1 MAKRF
6 LFLDFDGV
14 ICNSVLE
21 CLYSATIAYF
31 SKYLKDQITS
41 LPLSFKEIFMRYR
54 PFIRTGE
61 DYVVL
66 VELVAKGVEIHSQ
79 EDFDSELQSNPAER
93 LSLFRD
99 LFYQTRRELIA
110 HDFPYWM
117 RLNPLYS
124 GVKEPLLEVSQDSS
138 VYILS
143 TKVSDLIHKILLY
156 HGIDWPED
164 RILYSHTISKKDI
177 IGAVL
182 ESKGVPEATLLD
194 DQLDHLRVAME
205 DNRVSSFLAGWGYVK
220 GEWIE
225 QREIPVLNIGDFR
238 AFLRGNSL
246 PSVRPIQV
254 GTDTPKEK

>member
-1 MAKRF
+1 MTKR
-6 LFLDFDGV
+6 LVFLDFDGV

-21 CLYSATIAYF
+21 CLYSATIAYY
-31 SKYLKDQITS
+31 SKYLKVQLPS
-41 LPLSFKEIFMRYR
+41 LPLSFKERFVRYR

-66 VELVAKGVEIHSQ
+66 ADLVARGVEIHKQ
-79 EDFDSELQSNPAER
+79 EEFDQELQSYPVES

-110 HDFPYWM
+110 HDFLHWM

-124 GVKEPLLEVSQDSS
+124 GVKEPLQEVAQDPS

-156 HGIDWPED
+156 HGIDWPEQ
-164 RILYSHTISKKDI
+164 RILYSHTITKKEI
-177 IGAVL
+177 IGSILA
-182 ESKGVPEATLLD
+182 STGDSQAAFLD

-205 DNRVSSFLAGWGYVK
+205 DNRISPFLAGWGYVK
-220 GEWIE
+220 PEWLE
-225 QREIPVLNIGDFR
+225 QKEIPVLPIEEFR
-238 AFLRGNSL
+238 AFLQGYPL
-246 PSVRPIQV
+246 LEDLQIPGGI
-254 GTDTPKEK
+254 DTPKGK

>member
-1 MAKRF
+1 MVKRVI
-6 LFLDFDGV
+6 FLDFDGV

-21 CLYSATIAYF
+21 CLYSATIAYY
-31 SKYLKDQITS
+31 SKYLKERITA
-41 LPLSFKEIFMRYR
+41 LPLSFKEDFIRYR

-66 VELVAKGVEIHSQ
+66 AELVAKGVKIHSQ
-79 EDFDSELQSNPAER
+79 EDFDRELQSNPQER

-110 HDFPYWM
+110 HDFLHWM
-117 RLNPLYS
+117 RLNPLYA
-124 GVKEPLLEVSQDSS
+124 GVKDPLLEVATDPR

-182 ESKGVPEATLLD
+182 ESKGVSEALLLD
-194 DQLDHLRVAME
+194 DQLDHLRLAME
-205 DNRVSSFLAGWGYVK
+205 DSRILPFLAGWGYVK
-220 GEWIE
+220 PEWLE
-225 QREIPVLNIGDFR
+225 QRTIPVLDIRDFR
-238 AFLRGNSL
+238 AFLRENSL
-246 PSVRPIQV
+246 LSVRPIQA